1 MNSDRRFQLEEISA
15 KMEDTCK
22 SVVYIENFLKKD
34 SLQSRSKS
42 YHLLNQIKFLARQS
56 RWLDVD
62 RIERID
68 KRIIEL
74 ARYGRVS
81 EPADSLRPMELE
93 RIAAELSRTTLAAAN
108 IAAEQKVLR
117 SLHYPRLNDRHAKIE
132 LAHEE
137 TFSWILDRHVEG
149 GGKCRD
155 VKFLDWL
162 ESASGTYWISGKAGS
177 GKSTLMKYLS
187 SHETTMT
194 ALRAWATMQS
204 HSLLVTGSFYFWNS
218 GNEMQK
224 SQRGLFQSLL
234 LTIFQKC
241 PHLMPL
247 VCPSRWL
254 SVQSGF
260 EQLETWDVQ
269 ELFNAIKCIISQ
281 LSKSTHNVKC
291 CFFIDGLDEYE
302 GNHYDIVKALSVL
315 TSSSDVKVCLS
326 SRPWSIFEDAFEKT
340 TDRKLYLQDLTQNDI
355 RSYVENN
362 LRKHQSF
369 EISMPEEQEKY
380 NEIIEETVS
389 KSKGVFLWVVLVVR
403 SLYEGLTNGD
413 SIHIL
418 QQRLHSFPSD
428 LEDFFRHM
436 LDSVDNVYQHDMART
451 FQVALQ
457 ATDSLP
463 LIAYSYADETALEY
477 VLDLPVGPIST
488 NELNSRL
495 DKMRRRINSRTKG
508 LLEICGNSTSV
519 GELGDWV
526 EFLHRTVRDFLL
538 TKDIQRMMGDRMD
551 KGFSP
556 NRAISRAYLALMK
569 TLKVRLVEQM
579 LQHAY
584 LAELESE
591 EADTYTLNELERTM
605 KHPWHRSHLPVET
618 RSVSPLHVEGTGP
631 RLECFTAIDLA
642 VTYGLRLYL
651 EDRLRVAP
659 RIVESSRLP
668 LLEFTLQ
675 IRHENGDVPKIATIL
690 LQNGA
695 DPNYIDPTSF
705 YLRPAWFNW
714 LVSIIKAYQQ
724 DDLHS
729 LRLQTLETVLHFRAD
744 PNLQSSQSTPWDS
757 ALVSIYNLRRHHKSA
772 AQTKYL
778 FEILD
783 LLLCHGAATSSKADH
798 SESVMTSASKHSHG
812 SWSEFERTHPSP
824 QLLIKKVFNSF
835 PPSLSARLQAR
846 ITYDENDSDRMSH
859 SIRSVTTSMRSI
871 LDGPALSIA
880 ETEGSTQKATKRGC
894 GCAALFG
901 FFMKNFRRKSRV
913 QQEVSS

>member
-1 MNSDRRFQLEEISA
+1 MNSDRRFKLEDISA
-15 KMEDTCK
+15 KIEDTRK
-22 SVVYIENFLKKD
+22 SVVCIENFLKKD
-34 SLQSRSKS
+34 SLQSPSKS
-42 YHLLNQIKFLARQS
+42 CYPLNQIKFLARQS

-62 RIERID
+62 RIEQID
-68 KRIIEL
+68 KRINEL
-74 ARYGRVS
+74 ARNGRIS
-81 EPADSLRPMELE
+81 EPAENLRPMELE
-93 RIAAELSRTTLAAAN
+93 RIAAELSRMTLAAAN

-117 SLHYPRLNDRHAKIE
+117 SLHYPRLNDRHARIE

-149 GGKCRD
+149 AGKCRD
-155 VKFLDWL
+155 VNFLDWL

-194 ALRAWATMQS
+194 ALRTWTTTQS
-204 HSLLVTGSFYFWNS
+204 HSLLVTGSFYFWNA

-234 LTIFQKC
+234 LTIFKKC
-241 PHLMPL
+241 PHLIPL

-260 EQLETWDVQ
+260 EQLETWDVK
-269 ELFNAIKCIISQ
+269 ELFNAIKGIISQ
-281 LSKSTHNVKC
+281 LSDSTHNIRC

-302 GNHYDIVKALSVL
+302 GNHYEVVKALSVL
-315 TSSSDVKVCLS
+315 TSSSVVKVCLS
-326 SRPWSIFEDAFEKT
+326 SRPWSIFEDAFGKT

-369 EISMPEEQEKY
+369 EISMPEEQEQY

-436 LDSVDNVYQHDMART
+436 LDSVDNVYQQDMART

-477 VLDLPVGPIST
+477 ALDLPVGPIST
-488 NELNSRL
+488 NELISRL
-495 DKMRRRINSRTKG
+495 DKMRRRVNSRTKG

-538 TKDIQRMMGDRMD
+538 TKDIQKMLEYRLD

-569 TLKVRLVEQM
+569 TLMVRLVEQM

-591 EADTYTLNELERTM
+591 KADTCTLNELVRTLE
-605 KHPWHRSHLPVET
+605 HPWHRSHLHVET
-618 RSVSPLHVEGTGP
+618 RSISPLHVEGTGP
-631 RLECFTAIDLA
+631 RLEYFTAIDLA

-668 LLEFTLQ
+668 LLEFCLQ
-675 IRHENGDVPKIATIL
+675 TRHENGDVPKIATIL

-695 DPNYIDPTSF
+695 DPNYIDPTTF
-705 YLRPAWFNW
+705 WLRPAWFIW
-714 LVSIIKAYQQ
+714 LLSIIKAYQK
-724 DDLHS
+724 DESHS
-729 LRLQTLETVLHFRAD
+729 MRLQTLETVLQFGAN
-744 PNLQSSQSTPWDS
+744 PNLQSSQSTPWDG
-757 ALVSIYNLRRHHKSA
+757 ALVSIYDLRRHHKSA

-783 LLLCHGAATSSKADH
+783 LLLCHGAATSSKDCH
-798 SESVMTSASKHSHG
+798 SESIMTSASQDSHDP
-812 SWSEFERTHPSP
+812 WSESERTHPP
-824 QLLIKKVFNSF
+824 PHLLIKKVFNSF

-846 ITYDENDSDRMSH
+846 ITYEHNDSDGMSQ
-859 SIRSVTTSMRSI
+859 SIRSDTASMRPI

-880 ETEGSTQKATKRGC
+880 ETEESTQKATKRGC
-894 GCAALFG
+894 GCAALFW
-901 FFMKNFRRKSRV
+901 FFMEKFRRKSRV

>member
-42 YHLLNQIKFLARQS
+42 YYLLNQIKFLARQS

-62 RIERID
+62 RIEQID

-194 ALRAWATMQS
+194 ALRAWATTQS

-218 GNEMQK
+218 GSEMQK

-326 SRPWSIFEDAFEKT
+326 SRPWSIFEDAFGKT

-403 SLYEGLTNGD
+403 SLYEGLTNVD

-538 TKDIQRMMGDRMD
+538 TKDVQRMMGDRMD

-729 LRLQTLETVLHFRAD
+729 LRLQTLETVLHFGAD